1 MTYYPR
7 PITTLFSTTRLHFEY
22 GAQSATAELQS
33 IQSFGLLSSASSIV
47 PALPG
52 TKPKK
57 QIQTIATAT
66 HYWLLLIAL
75 QHIAITPT
83 ALDATT
89 APDYSVFFYELRY
102 QLRPTRILVQVWR
115 PLRFCPHLRLMSREL
130 GRAYQIAVQS
140 KSSPVPALSSCPEC
154 D

>member
-22 GAQSATAELQS
+22 GAQSATAELQKYS
-33 IQSFGLLSSASSIV
+33 LSASYPLRQAFSRLCQARSLGNKYKAQQLLAS
-47 PALPG
+47 PYRL
-52 TKPKK
+52 
-57 QIQTIATAT
+57 TAYCN
-66 HYWLLLIAL
+66 HADGIGCDDCSRLLR
-75 QHIAITPT
+75 
-83 ALDATT
+83 
-89 APDYSVFFYELRY
+89 VFYELRY
-102 QLRPTRILVQVWR
+102 QQCPTRILVQVWR